1 VRLSFGHLRK
11 WKKGVKL
18 VFTENK
24 KRKKKKEKIGK
35 IGFGRRDD
43 CWSSQKENRVPEL
56 LNC

>member
-1 VRLSFGHLRK
+1 MDTSENG
-11 WKKGVKL
+11 KKGVKL

-24 KRKKKKEKIGK
+24 KKEKEKKRNKTGK

-56 LNC
+56 FNC